1 MTALKKSK
9 KAKIEALREKHM
21 KDMETLRRFNA
32 ELLIMAGY
40 TAKEVDEIETHA
52 GKLFLLEEKD
62 MEELIRRKIPAG
74 PDVCPNCGI
83 VLNRE
88 VSRTP

>member
-1 MTALKKSK
+1 MATLKKSEKTK
-9 KAKIEALREKHM
+9 KAKIEALREKRM
-21 KDMETLRRFNA
+21 KDMKTLERFNA

-40 TAKEVDEIETHA
+40 TAQEVSNIN
-52 GKLFLLEEKD
+52 LEQLKEKD
-62 MEELIRRKIPAG
+62 MEELIRRKIPAA